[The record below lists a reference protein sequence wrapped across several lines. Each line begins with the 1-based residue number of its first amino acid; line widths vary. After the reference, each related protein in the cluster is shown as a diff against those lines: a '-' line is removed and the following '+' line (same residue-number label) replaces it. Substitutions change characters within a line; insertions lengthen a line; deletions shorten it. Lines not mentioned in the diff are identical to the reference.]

1 MKRMERFLEKKIF
14 LKKQHR
20 EIINR
25 EIEDLKR
32 ELKKNQSIS
41 KGKREQFKLE
51 DWADYE
57 LRKKWISA
65 DE

>member
-51 DWADYE
+51 D
-57 LRKKWISA
+57 
-65 DE
+65 